1 MIRFLTVLFG
11 SFVLIPLTYLMGFLF
26 RHQSANHGSDYL
38 ILILYI
44 FGHLAAE
51 IFNKIEKTRENFPPV
66 YMITLVLA
74 DPFIYFIQ
82 VPKIKDYFKKNSES
96 YLVAYIL
103 FLVYFLIGIALIVLL
118 NYLIERDLQKVKKH
132 VGSKE
137 KSSSK
142 DEDEAALRVNQVSK

>member
-1 MIRFLTVLFG
+1 MIFWKFENSIDTSYIMIRFLTVLFG

-74 DPFIYFIQ
+74 EPFIYFIQ

-118 NYLIERDLQKVKKH
+118 NYLIERDLQNVKKP
-132 VGSKE
+132 VG
-137 KSSSK
+137 
-142 DEDEAALRVNQVSK
+142 